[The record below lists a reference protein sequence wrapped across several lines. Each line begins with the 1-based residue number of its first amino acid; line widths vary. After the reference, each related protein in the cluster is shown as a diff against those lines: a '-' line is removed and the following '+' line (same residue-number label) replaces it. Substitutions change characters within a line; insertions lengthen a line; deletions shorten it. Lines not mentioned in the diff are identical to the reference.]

1 MFIAIARTK
10 LKQSERLSER
20 LCARLPATAAPLP
33 PLPPADA
40 IAQQLEAA
48 AGEAVEVAVEVA
60 SVGGAGLLP
69 RMKTEDADSD
79 DEDNALPDEPAL
91 IAEALR
97 LEISQLQTEL
107 RRHTESVQ
115 LREKSMKN
123 LRVSRRALKVRR
135 RSANEFQLQVGLE
148 SQLSPPRELGSG
160 RHAAPAT
167 PPAATKSGVDS
178 TIVSPETPVNTLLLA
193 VSDAASPAE
202 TGSDTDGGGG
212 GTSGARERR
221 PSGGRGGGSLFGAN
235 QVHAVANNW
244 NIFSQILILYSAF
257 FTE

>member
-1 MFIAIARTK
+1 
-10 LKQSERLSER
+10 
-20 LCARLPATAAPLP
+20 
-33 PLPPADA
+33 
-40 IAQQLEAA
+40 
-48 AGEAVEVAVEVA
+48 
-60 SVGGAGLLP
+60 
-69 RMKTEDADSD
+69 MKTEDADSD
-79 DEDNALPDEPAL
+79 DEDDALPDEPAL
-91 IAEALR
+91 IAAALR
-97 LEISQLQTEL
+97 LEIAQLQTEL

-123 LRVSRRALKVRR
+123 LRVSRRALNVRR

-160 RHAAPAT
+160 RHGAPAT
-167 PPAATKSGVDS
+167 PPAATSGVDS